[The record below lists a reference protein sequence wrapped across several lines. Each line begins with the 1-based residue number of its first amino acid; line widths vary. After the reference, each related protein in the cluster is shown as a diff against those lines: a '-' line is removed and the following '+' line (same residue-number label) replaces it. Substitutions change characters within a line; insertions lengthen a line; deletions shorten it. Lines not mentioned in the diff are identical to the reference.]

1 MSKRFIRKEVLEKV
15 RTLSAF
21 DYLKNYAPDLL
32 VKNGRTDY
40 YHRNHDSLHFSNGK
54 WYWWSQ
60 GKGGTSALDYL
71 IIVEGYEF
79 KDACNYLSDLM
90 NVSAPVTTFYHPKP
104 SKPFELPVKDKN
116 NDLVIRYLCEVR
128 KIDKDIVDDFISKGM
143 IYQSANFKN
152 AVFVGYDKD
161 KPAYAF
167 KRSIFKNFKLDH
179 AGSNKAFS
187 FNYTN
192 PKSDVLHIFE
202 AVIDLL
208 SYMTLLKMN
217 EMDYTEFSYLSLA
230 GASDKIATKS
240 EADIPIALK
249 TYLERN
255 PNIKTIIFHLDNDE
269 VGIGATSKIISILN
283 SKYQCIDEHPTSYKD
298 VNEELIHKKFVTI
311 DIFLIF
317 CWLQIILTSEFL
329 QEALQKD
336 EIK

>member
-1 MSKRFIRKEVLEKV
+1 MSKRFIRKDVLEKV

-21 DYLKNYAPDLL
+21 DYLRNYAPDLL

-40 YHRNHDSLHFSNGK
+40 YHRDHDSLHFSNGK

-79 KDACNYLSDLM
+79 KEACNYLSELM
-90 NVSAPVTTFYHPKP
+90 NVSAPVTTYYNTKP
-104 SKPFELPVKDKN
+104 IKSFELPIKDKN
-116 NDLVIRYLCEVR
+116 NDLVIRYLCEIR
-128 KIDKDIVDDFISKGM
+128 KIDKVIVEDFISKGM

-152 AVFVGYDKD
+152 TVFVGYDGN

-192 PKSDVLHIFE
+192 TNCDVLHVFE
-202 AVIDLL
+202 AAIDLL
-208 SYMTLLKMN
+208 SYMTLLKMKKI
-217 EMDYTEFSYLSLA
+217 DYTELNYLSLA
-230 GASDKIATKS
+230 GASDKIAAKS

-249 TYLERN
+249 AYLERN
-255 PNIKTIIFHLDNDE
+255 PNIKTIVFHLDNDE
-269 VGIGATSKIISILN
+269 VGIGATAKIISILN
-283 SKYQCIDEHPTSYKD
+283 SKYQCIDEHPKMHKD
-298 VNEELIHKKFVTI
+298 VNELLLYVNKSTNN
-311 DIFLIF
+311 L
-317 CWLQIILTSEFL
+317 
-329 QEALQKD
+329 
-336 EIK
+336 

>member
-1 MSKRFIRKEVLEKV
+1 MSQRFIRKDVLEKV

-21 DYLKNYAPDLL
+21 DYLRNYAPDLL

-40 YHRNHDSLHFSNGK
+40 YHRDHDSLHFSNGK

-79 KDACNYLSDLM
+79 KDACNNLSELM
-90 NVSAPVTTFYHPKP
+90 NVSAPVTTYYHPKP
-104 SKPFELPVKDKN
+104 TKPFELPIKDKN
-116 NDLVIRYLCEVR
+116 NDLVIHYLCEVR
-128 KIDKDIVDDFISKGM
+128 KIDKGIVEDFISKGM

-152 AVFVGYDKD
+152 AVFVGYDGN

-192 PKSDVLHIFE
+192 TNSSELHVFE
-202 AVIDLL
+202 AAIDLL
-208 SYMTLLKMN
+208 SYMTLLKMD
-217 EMDYTEFSYLSLA
+217 EMDYTEFNYLSLA
-230 GASDKIATKS
+230 GASDKIASKS

-249 TYLERN
+249 AYLERN
-255 PNIKTIIFHLDNDE
+255 PNIKTIVFHLDNDE
-269 VGIGATSKIISILN
+269 VGIGATSKIISVLN

-298 VNEELIHKKFVTI
+298 VNDELIDKAN
-311 DIFLIF
+311 
-317 CWLQIILTSEFL
+317 QN
-329 QEALQKD
+329 
-336 EIK
+336 

>member
-1 MSKRFIRKEVLEKV
+1 MSKRFIRKNVLEKV

-40 YHRNHDSLHFSNGK
+40 YHRDHDSLHFSNGK

-90 NVSAPVTTFYHPKP
+90 NVSTPVTTYYHPKP
-104 SKPFELPVKDKN
+104 TKPFELPVKDKS
-116 NDLVIRYLCEVR
+116 NDLVIHYLCEVR
-128 KIDKDIVDDFISKGM
+128 KIDKGIVEDFISKGM

-152 AVFVGYDKD
+152 AVFVGYDGI

-179 AGSNKAFS
+179 AGSNKAFC

-192 PKSDVLHIFE
+192 ANSSELHVFE
-202 AVIDLL
+202 ATIDLL
-208 SYMTLLKMN
+208 SYMTLLKMD
-217 EMDYTEFSYLSLA
+217 EIDYTEFNYLSLA
-230 GASDKIATKS
+230 GASDKIAAKS

-249 TYLERN
+249 AYLERN

-269 VGIGATSKIISILN
+269 VGIGATSKIISIMN
-283 SKYQCIDEHPTSYKD
+283 SRYQCIDEHPISYKD
-298 VNEELIHKKFVTI
+298 INEELIHKNSSLSTVF
-311 DIFLIF
+311 
-317 CWLQIILTSEFL
+317 
-329 QEALQKD
+329 
-336 EIK
+336 

>member
-283 SKYQCIDEHPTSYKD
+283 SKYQCIDKHPTSYKD
-298 VNEELIHKKFVTI
+298 VNEELIHKNSLLSTF
-311 DIFLIF
+311 F
-317 CWLQIILTSEFL
+317 
-329 QEALQKD
+329 
-336 EIK
+336 

>member
-1 MSKRFIRKEVLEKV
+1 MSQRFIRKDVLEKV

-21 DYLKNYAPDLL
+21 DYLRNYSPDLL

-40 YHRNHDSLHFSNGK
+40 YHRDHNSLHFSNGK

-90 NVSAPVTTFYHPKP
+90 NVSEPVTTYYHPKP
-104 SKPFELPVKDKN
+104 VKSFELPIKDKN
-116 NDLVIRYLCEVR
+116 NDLVIHYLCEVR
-128 KIDKDIVDDFISKGM
+128 KIDKGIVYDFISKGM
-143 IYQSANFKN
+143 IYQSVNFKN

-167 KRSIFKNFKLDH
+167 KRSIFKNFRLDH

-192 PKSDVLHIFE
+192 KNSNELHIFE
-202 AVIDLL
+202 AAIDLL
-208 SYMTLLKMN
+208 SYMTLLKMD
-217 EMDYTEFSYLSLA
+217 EIDYTEFNYLSLA
-230 GASDKIATKS
+230 GASDKIASKS

-249 TYLERN
+249 AYLERN
-255 PNIKTIIFHLDNDE
+255 PNIKTIIFHLDNDK

-283 SKYQCIDEHPTSYKD
+283 SKYQCIDEHTISYKD
-298 VNEELIHKKFVTI
+298 VNEELIHKKSLLYCI
-311 DIFLIF
+311 
-317 CWLQIILTSEFL
+317 
-329 QEALQKD
+329 
-336 EIK
+336 

>member
-1 MSKRFIRKEVLEKV
+1 MSKRFIRKDVLEKV

-21 DYLKNYAPDLL
+21 DYLRNYAPDLL

-40 YHRNHDSLHFSNGK
+40 YHRVHDSLHFSNGK

-90 NVSAPVTTFYHPKP
+90 NVSEPVTTYYHPKP
-104 SKPFELPVKDKN
+104 IKPFELPVKDKN
-116 NDLVIRYLCEVR
+116 NDLVIRYLCEIR

-192 PKSDVLHIFE
+192 KNSNELHVFE
-202 AVIDLL
+202 AAIDLL
-208 SYMTLLKMN
+208 SYMTLLKMD
-217 EMDYTEFSYLSLA
+217 EIDYTEFNYLSLA
-230 GASDKIATKS
+230 GASDKIASKS

-249 TYLERN
+249 AYLERN

-283 SKYQCIDEHPTSYKD
+283 SKYQCIDEHPKMHKD
-298 VNEELIHKKFVTI
+298 VNELLLYVNKTTNN
-311 DIFLIF
+311 L
-317 CWLQIILTSEFL
+317 
-329 QEALQKD
+329 
-336 EIK
+336 

>member
-104 SKPFELPVKDKN
+104 AKPFELPVKDKN

-179 AGSNKAFS
+179 SRSNKAFS
-187 FNYTN
+187 FSFTN
-192 PKSDVLHIFE
+192 PNSSVLHVFE
-202 AVIDLL
+202 AAIDLL
-208 SYMTLLKMN
+208 SYMTILKLDHQDFKQYN
-217 EMDYTEFSYLSLA
+217 YLSLA
-230 GASDKIATKS
+230 GASDKIASKT

-249 TYLERN
+249 SFLERN
-255 PNIKTIIFHLDNDE
+255 KNIKTLIFHLDNDE
-269 VGIGATSKIISILN
+269 VGIGATSKIIKVLSN
-283 SKYQCIDEHPTSYKD
+283 KYQCIDDYPKGFKD
-298 VNEELIHKKFVTI
+298 VNEELVNIRI
-311 DIFLIF
+311 
-317 CWLQIILTSEFL
+317 
-329 QEALQKD
+329 
-336 EIK
+336 

>member
-1 MSKRFIRKEVLEKV
+1 MSKRFIRKDVLEKV

-21 DYLKNYAPDLL
+21 DYLRNYAPDLL

-40 YHRNHDSLHFSNGK
+40 YHRDHDSLHFSNGK

-90 NVSAPVTTFYHPKP
+90 NVSEPVTTYYHPKP
-104 SKPFELPVKDKN
+104 IKPFELPVKDKN
-116 NDLVIRYLCEVR
+116 NDLVIRYLCEIR

-192 PKSDVLHIFE
+192 KNSNELHVFE
-202 AVIDLL
+202 AAIDLL
-208 SYMTLLKMN
+208 SYMTLLKMD
-217 EMDYTEFSYLSLA
+217 EIDYTEFNYLSLA
-230 GASDKIATKS
+230 GASDKIASKS
-240 EADIPIALK
+240 EAYIPIALK
-249 TYLERN
+249 AYLERN

-298 VNEELIHKKFVTI
+298 VNEELIHKNSLLSTF
-311 DIFLIF
+311 F
-317 CWLQIILTSEFL
+317 
-329 QEALQKD
+329 
-336 EIK
+336 

>member
-1 MSKRFIRKEVLEKV
+1 MSKRFIRKDVLEKV

-21 DYLKNYAPDLL
+21 DYLRNYAPDLL

-40 YHRNHDSLHFSNGK
+40 YHRDHDSLHFSNGK
-54 WYWWSQ
+54 WYWWSL

-90 NVSAPVTTFYHPKP
+90 NVSEPVTTYYHPKP
-104 SKPFELPVKDKN
+104 IKPFELPVKDKN
-116 NDLVIRYLCEVR
+116 NDLVIRYLCEIR

-192 PKSDVLHIFE
+192 KNSNELHVFE
-202 AVIDLL
+202 AAIDLL
-208 SYMTLLKMN
+208 SYMTLLKMD
-217 EMDYTEFSYLSLA
+217 EIDYTEFNYLSLA
-230 GASDKIATKS
+230 GASDNIASKS

-249 TYLERN
+249 AYLERN

-298 VNEELIHKKFVTI
+298 VNEELIHKNSLLSTF
-311 DIFLIF
+311 F
-317 CWLQIILTSEFL
+317 
-329 QEALQKD
+329 
-336 EIK
+336 

>member
-1 MSKRFIRKEVLEKV
+1 MSKRFIRKDVLEKV

-21 DYLKNYAPDLL
+21 DYLRNYAPDLL

-40 YHRNHDSLHFSNGK
+40 YHRDHDSLHFSNGK

-79 KDACNYLSDLM
+79 KEACNYLSELM
-90 NVSAPVTTFYHPKP
+90 NVSAPVTTYYNTKP
-104 SKPFELPVKDKN
+104 IKSFELPIEDKN
-116 NDLVIRYLCEVR
+116 NDLVIRYLCEIR
-128 KIDKDIVDDFISKGM
+128 KIDKVIVEDFISKGM

-152 AVFVGYDKD
+152 AVFVGYDGN

-192 PKSDVLHIFE
+192 TNCDVLHVFE
-202 AVIDLL
+202 AAIDLL
-208 SYMTLLKMN
+208 SYMTLLKMKKI
-217 EMDYTEFSYLSLA
+217 DYTELNYLSLA
-230 GASDKIATKS
+230 GASDKIAAKS

-249 TYLERN
+249 AYLERN
-255 PNIKTIIFHLDNDE
+255 PNIKTIVFHLDNDE
-269 VGIGATSKIISILN
+269 VGIGATAKIISILN
-283 SKYQCIDEHPTSYKD
+283 SKYQCIDEHPKMHKD
-298 VNEELIHKKFVTI
+298 VNELLLYVNKSTNN
-311 DIFLIF
+311 L
-317 CWLQIILTSEFL
+317 
-329 QEALQKD
+329 
-336 EIK
+336 

>member
-21 DYLKNYAPDLL
+21 DYLRNYAPDLL

-40 YHRNHDSLHFSNGK
+40 YHREHDSLHFSNGK

-71 IIVEGYEF
+71 INVEGYEF

-90 NVSAPVTTFYHPKP
+90 NVSEPVTTYYHPKP
-104 SKPFELPVKDKN
+104 VKPFELPIKDKN

-128 KIDKDIVDDFISKGM
+128 KIDKDIVDEFISKGM

-179 AGSNKAFS
+179 TGSNKAFS

-192 PKSDVLHIFE
+192 PKSDVLHVFE
-202 AVIDLL
+202 AAIDLL
-208 SYMTLLKMN
+208 SYMTLLKMD
-217 EMDYTEFSYLSLA
+217 EKDYTKFDYLSLA
-230 GASDKIATKS
+230 GASDKIAIKS

-249 TYLERN
+249 AYLERN
-255 PNIKTIIFHLDNDE
+255 PNIKTIVFHLDNDE

-283 SKYQCIDEHPTSYKD
+283 SKYQCIDEHPSICKD
-298 VNEELIHKKFVTI
+298 VNEELIHKKTLLS
-311 DIFLIF
+311 IFF
-317 CWLQIILTSEFL
+317 
-329 QEALQKD
+329 
-336 EIK
+336 

>member
-21 DYLKNYAPDLL
+21 DYLRNYAPDLL

-40 YHRNHDSLHFSNGK
+40 YHREHDSLHFSNGK

-90 NVSAPVTTFYHPKP
+90 NVSKPVTTHYHPKP
-104 SKPFELPVKDKN
+104 VKPFELPVKDKN

-192 PKSDVLHIFE
+192 PKSDVLHVFE
-202 AVIDLL
+202 AAIDLL
-208 SYMTLLKMN
+208 SYMTLLKMD
-217 EMDYTEFSYLSLA
+217 EKDYTKFDYLSLA

-249 TYLERN
+249 AYLERN
-255 PNIKTIIFHLDNDE
+255 PTIKTIVFHLDNDE
-269 VGIGATSKIISILN
+269 VGRGATSKIISILN
-283 SKYQCIDEHPTSYKD
+283 SKYQCIDEHPSICKD
-298 VNEELIHKKFVTI
+298 ANEELIHKKRYYRHFF
-311 DIFLIF
+311 DFLPRTN
-317 CWLQIILTSEFL
+317 LNQ
-329 QEALQKD
+329 
-336 EIK
+336 

>member
-90 NVSAPVTTFYHPKP
+90 NVSEPVTTYYHPKP
-104 SKPFELPVKDKN
+104 VKPFELPIKDKN
-116 NDLVIRYLCEVR
+116 NDLVIRYLCEAR

-192 PKSDVLHIFE
+192 PKSDVLHVFE
-202 AVIDLL
+202 AAIDLL
-208 SYMTLLKMN
+208 SYMALLKMD
-217 EMDYTEFSYLSLA
+217 EKDYTKFDYLSLA
-230 GASDKIATKS
+230 GASDKIASKS

-249 TYLERN
+249 AYLERN

-298 VNEELIHKKFVTI
+298 VNEELIHKNSLLSTF
-311 DIFLIF
+311 F
-317 CWLQIILTSEFL
+317 
-329 QEALQKD
+329 
-336 EIK
+336 

>member
-32 VKNGRTDY
+32 VKNERTDY

-249 TYLERN
+249 AYLERN
-255 PNIKTIIFHLDNDE
+255 PTIKTI
-269 VGIGATSKIISILN
+269 V
-283 SKYQCIDEHPTSYKD
+283 
-298 VNEELIHKKFVTI
+298 
-311 DIFLIF
+311 
-317 CWLQIILTSEFL
+317 
-329 QEALQKD
+329 
-336 EIK
+336 

>member
-40 YHRNHDSLHFSNGK
+40 YHQNHDSLHFSNGK

-90 NVSAPVTTFYHPKP
+90 NVSEPVTTYYHPKP
-104 SKPFELPVKDKN
+104 VKPFELPIKDKN

-192 PKSDVLHIFE
+192 PKSDVLHVFE
-202 AVIDLL
+202 AAIDLL
-208 SYMTLLKMN
+208 SYMTLLKMD
-217 EMDYTEFSYLSLA
+217 EKDYTKFDYLSLA
-230 GASDKIATKS
+230 GASDKIAIKS

-249 TYLERN
+249 AYLERN
-255 PNIKTIIFHLDNDE
+255 PNIKTIVFHLDNDE

-283 SKYQCIDEHPTSYKD
+283 SKYQCIDEHSPIYKD
-298 VNEELIHKKFVTI
+298 VNEELIHKSSLLSTVF
-311 DIFLIF
+311 
-317 CWLQIILTSEFL
+317 
-329 QEALQKD
+329 
-336 EIK
+336 

>member
-1 MSKRFIRKEVLEKV
+1 MQRTWNIKYGTKKQGVGKMSQRFIRKDVLEKV

-21 DYLKNYAPDLL
+21 DYLRNYAPDLL

-40 YHRNHDSLHFSNGK
+40 YHRDHDSLHFSNGK

-79 KDACNYLSDLM
+79 KEACNYLSDLM
-90 NVSAPVTTFYHPKP
+90 IVSAPVTTYYHPKP
-104 SKPFELPVKDKN
+104 VKSFELPIKDKN

-128 KIDKDIVDDFISKGM
+128 KIDKGIVDDFISKGM

-192 PKSDVLHIFE
+192 KNSNELHVFE
-202 AVIDLL
+202 AAIDLL
-208 SYMTLLKMN
+208 SYMTLLKMD
-217 EMDYTEFSYLSLA
+217 EMDYTEYDYLSLA
-230 GASDKIATKS
+230 GASDKIASKF

-255 PNIKTIIFHLDNDE
+255 PNIKKIVFHLDNDE
-269 VGIGATSKIISILN
+269 VGIGATTKIISVLN
-283 SKYQCIDEHPTSYKD
+283 SKYQCIDKHPVVYKD
-298 VNEELIHKKFVTI
+298 VNEELIHKNMLLSTVF
-311 DIFLIF
+311 
-317 CWLQIILTSEFL
+317 
-329 QEALQKD
+329 
-336 EIK
+336 

>member
-90 NVSAPVTTFYHPKP
+90 NVSTPVTTFYHPKP

-298 VNEELIHKKFVTI
+298 VNEELIHKNSLLSTF
-311 DIFLIF
+311 F
-317 CWLQIILTSEFL
+317 
-329 QEALQKD
+329 
-336 EIK
+336 

>member
-1 MSKRFIRKEVLEKV
+1 MSQRFIRKDVLEKV

-40 YHRNHDSLHFSNGK
+40 YHRDHNSLHFSNGK

-79 KDACNYLSDLM
+79 KEACNYLSELM
-90 NVSAPVTTFYHPKP
+90 NVSAPVTTYYHPKP
-104 SKPFELPVKDKN
+104 TKPFELPVKDKN
-116 NDLVIRYLCEVR
+116 NDLVIHYLCEVR
-128 KIDKDIVDDFISKGM
+128 KIDKGIVEDFISKGL

-152 AVFVGYDKD
+152 TVFVGYDKD

-192 PKSDVLHIFE
+192 ANSSELHVFE
-202 AVIDLL
+202 AAIDLL
-208 SYMTLLKMN
+208 SYMTLLKMD
-217 EMDYTEFSYLSLA
+217 EMDYTEFNYLSLA
-230 GASDKIATKS
+230 GTSDKIASKS

-249 TYLERN
+249 AYLERN
-255 PNIKTIIFHLDNDE
+255 PNIKTIVFHLDNDE
-269 VGIGATSKIISILN
+269 VGIGATSKIISVLN

-298 VNEELIHKKFVTI
+298 VNDELIDKAN
-311 DIFLIF
+311 
-317 CWLQIILTSEFL
+317 QN
-329 QEALQKD
+329 
-336 EIK
+336 

>member
-1 MSKRFIRKEVLEKV
+1 MSQRFIRKDVLEKV

-21 DYLKNYAPDLL
+21 DYLRNYAPDLL

-40 YHRNHDSLHFSNGK
+40 YHRDHDSLHFSYGK

-60 GKGGTSALDYL
+60 GNGGTSALDYL

-90 NVSAPVTTFYHPKP
+90 NVSAPVTTYYHPKP
-104 SKPFELPVKDKN
+104 VKPFELPIKDKN
-116 NDLVIRYLCEVR
+116 NDLVIRYLCEIR
-128 KIDKDIVDDFISKGM
+128 KIDKGIVDDFISKGM

-192 PKSDVLHIFE
+192 VNNDVLHVFE
-202 AVIDLL
+202 AAIDLL
-208 SYMTLLKMN
+208 SYMTLLKMD
-217 EMDYTEFSYLSLA
+217 EMDYTEFNLSL
-230 GASDKIATKS
+230 
-240 EADIPIALK
+240 
-249 TYLERN
+249 
-255 PNIKTIIFHLDNDE
+255 
-269 VGIGATSKIISILN
+269 
-283 SKYQCIDEHPTSYKD
+283 
-298 VNEELIHKKFVTI
+298 IHI
-311 DIFLIF
+311 
-317 CWLQIILTSEFL
+317 
-329 QEALQKD
+329 
-336 EIK
+336 

>member
-1 MSKRFIRKEVLEKV
+1 MSQRLIRKDVLEKV
-15 RTLSAF
+15 RILSAF
-21 DYLKNYAPDLL
+21 DYLRNYAPDLL

-40 YHRNHDSLHFSNGK
+40 YHRDHDSLHFSNGK

-79 KDACNYLSDLM
+79 KDACNYLSELM
-90 NVSAPVTTFYHPKP
+90 NVSAPVTTYYHPKP
-104 SKPFELPVKDKN
+104 TKPFELPFKDKN
-116 NDLVIRYLCEVR
+116 NDLVIHYLCEVR
-128 KIDKDIVDDFISKGM
+128 KIDKGIVEDFISKGM

-152 AVFVGYDKD
+152 AVFVGYDGN

-192 PKSDVLHIFE
+192 TNSSELHVFE
-202 AVIDLL
+202 AAIDLL
-208 SYMTLLKMN
+208 SYMTLLKMD
-217 EMDYTEFSYLSLA
+217 EMDYTEFNYLSLA
-230 GASDKIATKS
+230 GASDKIASKS

-249 TYLERN
+249 AYLERN
-255 PNIKTIIFHLDNDE
+255 PNIKTIVFHLDNDE
-269 VGIGATSKIISILN
+269 VGIGATSKIISVLN

-298 VNEELIHKKFVTI
+298 VNDELIDKAN
-311 DIFLIF
+311 
-317 CWLQIILTSEFL
+317 QN
-329 QEALQKD
+329 
-336 EIK
+336 

>member
-1 MSKRFIRKEVLEKV
+1 M
-15 RTLSAF
+15 
-21 DYLKNYAPDLL
+21 
-32 VKNGRTDY
+32 
-40 YHRNHDSLHFSNGK
+40 HFSNGK
-54 WYWWSQ
+54 WYWWAQ

-79 KDACNYLSDLM
+79 KDACNYLSELM
-90 NVSAPVTTFYHPKP
+90 NVSAPVTTYYHPKP
-104 SKPFELPVKDKN
+104 IKSFELPIKDKN
-116 NDLVIRYLCEVR
+116 NDLVIRYLCEIR
-128 KIDKDIVDDFISKGM
+128 KIDKGIVDDFIAKGM

-192 PKSDVLHIFE
+192 TNSNELHVFE
-202 AVIDLL
+202 AAIDLL
-208 SYMTLLKMN
+208 SYMTLLKMD
-217 EMDYTEFSYLSLA
+217 EMDYTEFNYLSLA
-230 GASDKIATKS
+230 GASDKIAAKS

-249 TYLERN
+249 AYLERN

-283 SKYQCIDEHPTSYKD
+283 SKYQCIDEHPISYKD
-298 VNEELIHKKFVTI
+298 VNEELIHKNLLLSTVF
-311 DIFLIF
+311 
-317 CWLQIILTSEFL
+317 
-329 QEALQKD
+329 
-336 EIK
+336 